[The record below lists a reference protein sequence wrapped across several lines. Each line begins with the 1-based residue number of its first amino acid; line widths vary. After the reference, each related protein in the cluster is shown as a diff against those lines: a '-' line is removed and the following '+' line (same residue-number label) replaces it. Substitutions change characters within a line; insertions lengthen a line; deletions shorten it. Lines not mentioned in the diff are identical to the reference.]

1 MIQVAATALL
11 LLGAT
16 ACWYTPTPLAPGL
29 AGSVGLPHRGVLT
42 EGVALSHSGPG
53 YHRLRRG
60 DVRWGNP
67 RIVAAIERAAA
78 EVARQRPGGADL
90 IVADLSARHGGRIPR
105 HRSHRSG
112 RDVDLLFYT
121 VTPDGRSVENPGFLH
136 FGPDGLAHTDRR
148 NPRFVRLD
156 VPRQWVLV
164 RTLLTTERAHVQ
176 WLFVARW
183 LEALLVEYAEALGEP
198 QEIIWRAQKVL
209 HQPSDSANHDDHIHM
224 RLACTPDEAVAGCTG
239 GPRWPWLPAVASS
252 APPISDDELL
262 RALLVEL

>member
-1 MIQVAATALL
+1 MVRFAAAALW

-16 ACWYTPTPLAPGL
+16 ACWYTPSPLAPGL

-42 EGVALSHSGPG
+42 EGVALSRSGPG
-53 YHRLRRG
+53 YHRLRSG
-60 DVRWGNP
+60 DICWGNP

-90 IVADLSARHGGRIPR
+90 VVADLSAQQGGRIPR

-112 RDVDLLFYT
+112 RDVDLLFYAL
-121 VTPDGRSVENPGFLH
+121 TPDGRSVENPGFVH

-148 NPRFVRLD
+148 SPRFVRLD

-164 RTLLTTERAHVQ
+164 RTLLTNPEAHVQ

-224 RLACTPDEAVAGCTG
+224 RLACTPDEAVAGCSG
-239 GPRWPWLPAVASS
+239 GPRWSWLPTVVPTKPS
-252 APPISDDELL
+252 IGDDELL
-262 RALLVEL
+262 RALLLEP